1 MSPSPR
7 SNVRRPIVWRPIV
20 WRAITRAAAA
30 AGTTLVV
37 LGVVGGA
44 LAAHPA
50 SATVVHALGYQATV
64 DGWTSWYGSY
74 GMGGLGP
81 AWCIDHGIPAPDP
94 SYGYGP
100 SVVADH
106 AAVTTRA
113 MAWALGAY
121 GPGADRPTAAALT
134 LVLHDLAGAVYPLGR
149 MDLDRVT
156 VGRLAGFGGAE
167 TQVLSRAEQIK
178 RDAVA
183 HAGLVP
189 PLRLTATRAPGQPAA
204 VVAVTD
210 RSGQPVSDAPVAE
223 DGAGG
228 AGGRTDGAGRIRLPA
243 GEGVVGVTAT
253 VPGLDLDAF
262 APARTVAQRVARPA
276 VVRLHVTLAAVA
288 PSTTTTSTPPSTT
301 TTVAHP
307 AVVRAPTPTSTTAP
321 PPIAASAVP
330 APAPPQLPFTG
341 APVRPLL
348 LIGLGLA
355 LTGGAAVLGSRPPQ
369 PRQSAFETT

>member
-1 MSPSPR
+1 MSPS
-7 SNVRRPIVWRPIV
+7 RRPIVR
-20 WRAITRAAAA
+20 RAIARVAVA
-30 AGTTLVV
+30 AGVSLVV
-37 LGVVGGA
+37 VGVVAGA
-44 LAAHPA
+44 LPAHPA
-50 SATVVHALGYQATV
+50 SAAVVRALGYQATV

-74 GMGGLGP
+74 GMGSLGP

-121 GPGADRPTAAALT
+121 GRGADRPTAAALT
-134 LVLHDLAGAVYPLGR
+134 LVLHDLAGAAYPFGR
-149 MDLDRVT
+149 IDLDHLP
-156 VGRLAGFGGAE
+156 VGRLTGFGGAE
-167 TQVLSRAEQIK
+167 AQVLARAGQIK

-183 HAGLVP
+183 HSGVEP
-189 PLRLTATRAPGQPAA
+189 PLRLTATRAAGAPAV

-210 RSGQPVSDAPVAE
+210 RSGRPVSDATVAV
-223 DGAGG
+223 DNAGA
-228 AGGRTDGAGRIRLPA
+228 ASGRTDGSGRLRLA
-243 GEGVVGVTAT
+243 AAEGEVGVTAT
-253 VPGLDLDAF
+253 VPDLNLNAF
-262 APARTVAQRVARPA
+262 APTRTVAQRVARPA

-301 TTVAHP
+301 TTA
-307 AVVRAPTPTSTTAP
+307 ARRAPTTTSTTTTSTTTTAP
-321 PPIAASAVP
+321 PPTPIAASSVP
-330 APAPPQLPFTG
+330 PPAPQLPFTG
-341 APVRPLL
+341 APVRPLV

-369 PRQSAFETT
+369 PRQSSIETT